1 MTDKSV
7 GPNSSDRAI
16 EKSITDYKEFSL
28 SNSQFVLDNNPTN
41 PRYGI
46 TSPKVQ
52 TISPNAK
59 IAQPLQNME

>member
-1 MTDKSV
+1 MIDKSV

-16 EKSITDYKEFSL
+16 EKSITDCKEFSL
-28 SNSQFVLDNNPTN
+28 SNSQFLFDNNPTN

-46 TSPKVQ
+46 ISPKVQ

-59 IAQPLQNME
+59 IAQPLRNME